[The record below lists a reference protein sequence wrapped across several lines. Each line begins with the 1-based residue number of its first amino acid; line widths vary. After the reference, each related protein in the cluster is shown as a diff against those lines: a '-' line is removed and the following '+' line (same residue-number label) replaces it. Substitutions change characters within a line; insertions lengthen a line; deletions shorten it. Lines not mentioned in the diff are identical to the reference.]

1 LLTLDAPPDRSAER
15 SVIEPAEPASMAARA
30 APGRRIA
37 AAWALLAGGLVAVL
51 LGAVGLDEFGLETRI
66 AIAIAGL
73 AGLWRG
79 VDRLGTGRYGSRFER
94 GHQVARVWLCIIVGA
109 AVFADLLPI
118 EDWRTAKQ
126 TRDAISMSPG
136 WRWPEPLGRT
146 SNGYS
151 QLSHIVYGARTSL
164 TIALTAVVV
173 GMLLGVAVGLFAGWH
188 GGAVDGVIGVM
199 TNSMLTIPPLILLL
213 AIVAVYGSDKVTL
226 SLALAVVSVPT
237 YARLMRA
244 QTIAL
249 RRREFVLA
257 ARAMGATNRRLMW
270 REVLP
275 NAVVPV
281 LSYSSI
287 VVAAMIVAEGSIS
300 YLGFGVPSPTPSWG
314 GMVAAGQPKLKTN
327 PHLVLVPAIVMC
339 LTVLA
344 FNRVG
349 EHMRNRTSRER
360 A

>member
-1 LLTLDAPPDRSAER
+1 LTLDAPPARPSI
-15 SVIEPAEPASMAARA
+15 STVGPAESASVGGASS
-30 APGRRIA
+30 RREVVT
-37 AAWALLAGGLVAVL
+37 AWTQVGGGLACVVLGALGPAGIGLDARFAVA
-51 LGAVGLDEFGLETRI
+51 AVGL
-66 AIAIAGL
+66 AA
-73 AGLWRG
+73 LWRG
-79 VDRLGTGRYGSRFER
+79 ADRLGTRRYGDRFEL
-94 GHQVARVWLCIIVGA
+94 GYLVARMWLAVVVGA

-118 EDWRTAKQ
+118 EDWHTAKQ

-146 SNGYS
+146 ANGYS
-151 QLSHIVYGARTSL
+151 QLSHVVYGARTSL

-173 GMLLGVAVGLFAGWH
+173 GMLLGVAVGLFAGWY
-188 GGAVDGVIGVM
+188 GGAVDGLIGVM

-213 AIVAVYGSDKVTL
+213 AIVAVYGSDKLTL
-226 SLALAVVSVPT
+226 ALGLAVVSVPT

-244 QTIAL
+244 QTISL

-275 NAVVPV
+275 NAVIPV

-287 VVAAMIVAEGSIS
+287 VIAAMIVAEGSIS

-327 PHLVLVPAIVMC
+327 PHLVFVPAIVMC

-349 EHMRNRTSRER
+349 EHMRHRSSRER
-360 A
+360 G